1 MQSCNISMDRCF
13 TSVTI
18 ANWALVKSFADVDTM
33 KQYWKVIPKKLKS
46 MNSVKT
52 KFCYGCVLQ
61 QKISRCFL
69 TLIRKNLVKKP
80 HYSKNN
86 AWCCKSDQWF
96 LLHKL
101 FHLNEIKT
109 MKYQCFCFCI
119 RHLLEIKIED
129 NKFKFDKFSFTYGL
143 EKALLLSAPRHYE
156 NSHETKSQIL
166 WMMLQ
171 SLKTE
176 KKLVPKAINA

>member
-1 MQSCNISMDRCF
+1 MPREQTNIQKNLGTDFSNFNPMQSCNISMDRCF

-86 AWCCKSDQWF
+86 A
-96 LLHKL
+96 
-101 FHLNEIKT
+101 
-109 MKYQCFCFCI
+109 
-119 RHLLEIKIED
+119 
-129 NKFKFDKFSFTYGL
+129 
-143 EKALLLSAPRHYE
+143 
-156 NSHETKSQIL
+156 
-166 WMMLQ
+166 
-171 SLKTE
+171 
-176 KKLVPKAINA
+176 

>member
-1 MQSCNISMDRCF
+1 MPREQTNIQKILGTDFSNFNAMQSCNISMDRCF

-69 TLIRKNLVKKP
+69 TLIRKNLR
-80 HYSKNN
+80 
-86 AWCCKSDQWF
+86 
-96 LLHKL
+96 
-101 FHLNEIKT
+101 
-109 MKYQCFCFCI
+109 QC
-119 RHLLEIKIED
+119 
-129 NKFKFDKFSFTYGL
+129 
-143 EKALLLSAPRHYE
+143 
-156 NSHETKSQIL
+156 
-166 WMMLQ
+166 MMLQ
-171 SLKTE
+171 KRPMISFTQIIPFE
-176 KKLVPKAINA
+176 